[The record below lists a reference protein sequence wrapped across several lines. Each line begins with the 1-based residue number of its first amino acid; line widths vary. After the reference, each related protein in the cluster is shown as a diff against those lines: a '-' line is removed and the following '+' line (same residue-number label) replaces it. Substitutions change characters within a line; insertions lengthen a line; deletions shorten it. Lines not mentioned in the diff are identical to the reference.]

1 MIVRK
6 GADGT
11 TILIAQTDHSRLVG
25 QFGAHWGNDLFA
37 APRPYESVARAA
49 AFHDFGW
56 LRYETAPAFD
66 PATGETP
73 PFFRAPG
80 GERQLESYQWCSDE
94 LLADDPY
101 AGLIVS
107 MHRTGLWRGRYGAL
121 NHPPHAIP
129 PRLPSTVEDFIARN
143 EELQATERDKR
154 GADDVWTN
162 YQLLQVWDQLGLYFT
177 CQDPYPHYIEPVPT
191 AYGTEKFAGLRM
203 TVTPRSADRVEFA
216 PYPFDIRPLFVQ
228 FTRRRLP
235 TLRFPDQ
242 AAFRRAWFQAPL
254 ELIEFEL
261 V

>member
-6 GADGT
+6 EADGQ

-25 QFGAHWGNDLFA
+25 QLAAHWGNDQFA
-37 APRPYESVARAA
+37 VPRPYESVARAA

-66 PATGETP
+66 AETGETP

-80 GERQLESYQWCSDE
+80 GERQLQSYRWCSDD

-129 PRLPSTVEDFIARN
+129 PKLPPAVEDFIAR
-143 EELQATERDKR
+143 EEPRQARERETF
-154 GADDVWTN
+154 GAADVWTN

-177 CQDPYPHYIEPVPT
+177 CQDPYPQYIEPVPT
-191 AYGTEKFAGLRM
+191 AYGPAKFTGLRM
-203 TVTPRSADRVEFA
+203 TMTPLSTSRVEFA
-216 PYPFDIRPLFVQ
+216 PYPFDVRPLSIQ

-235 TLRFPDQ
+235 AGRFADQ
-242 AAFRRAWFQAPL
+242 TQFRSAYFQAPL
-254 ELIEFEL
+254 ELVAFEL